1 MPEGH
6 AIHRLANRINKTFA
20 GEQTRS
26 SSPQGRFAA
35 SAKII
40 DQRELVQAE
49 AFGKHLFVSFDG
61 IDEVVRVHLGIY
73 GKWSFGKRAEVV
85 GQVRWRLSDEKI
97 ISDLRGPSACEL
109 IDQDEVKN
117 VLDRLGPDP
126 IRSDSDPDRAWERI
140 SNSRAPI
147 ATLLMDQKVIAGVG
161 NIYRAEV
168 LFRNNLD
175 PLTPGSEIS
184 REQFH
189 NMWADLVELMKLGVK
204 RGRIDTV
211 RPEHLPEA
219 MGRPP
224 REDVHGGEVY
234 VYRRTTKPC
243 FVCGTKIETNKHAAR
258 NLFWCPKCQLA
269 RN

>member
-20 GEQTRS
+20 GELTRS
-26 SSPQGRFAA
+26 TSPQGRFAA

-40 DQRELVQAE
+40 DQRELVKAE
-49 AFGKHLFVSFDG
+49 AFGKHLFVNFDG
-61 IDEVVRVHLGIY
+61 IDEVVRVHLGMY
-73 GKWSFGKRAEVV
+73 GRWTFGNRTEVV
-85 GQVRWRLSDEKI
+85 GQVRWRLSDEKV

-109 IDQDEVKN
+109 ISQDEVRD
-117 VLDRLGPDP
+117 VLNRLGPDP
-126 IRSDSDPDRAWERI
+126 IRSDSEPDRAWRRI
-140 SNSRAPI
+140 STSRAPI

-168 LFRNNLD
+168 LFRNNID
-175 PLTPGSEIS
+175 PFTSGSEIS
-184 REQFH
+184 AEQFQ
-189 NMWADLVELMKLGVK
+189 NIWTDLVALMKVGVK

-234 VYRRTTKPC
+234 VYRRTNKPC
-243 FVCGTKIETNKHAAR
+243 FVCGTGIQTSKHAAR
-258 NLFWCPKCQLA
+258 TLFWCPRCQSTPS
-269 RN
+269 